1 MTAYNREQKEQR
13 DSRTQMRRP
22 RDGVGWRGNLDRAL
36 LRRRG
41 GRSGG
46 VAAPPAAPSGGAGE
60 AAAAAAE
67 AAPVVGGHGEED
79 IGAPLRRCVGRPTLE
94 EKFARGVGGSVES
107 ARGCLPAWLTA
118 AWFLFWAHMLSWWQ
132 WILRVI

>member
-1 MTAYNREQKEQR
+1 VTAYNREQKEQR

-22 RDGVGWRGNLDRAL
+22 RDGVGWEGATLT
-36 LRRRG
+36 
-41 GRSGG
+41 GRCSDVVAGAAAG
-46 VAAPPAAPSGGAGE
+46 VAAPPAAPSGGAG
-60 AAAAAAE
+60 E